1 MNHTSADPK
10 SQPTKIAVLFP
21 GVGYHT
27 DKPLLYYSKKLA
39 KDLGFEIREV
49 TYPPLPSGI
58 KGSPEKMEEAF
69 LLARAQAE
77 EQLDSIPFA
86 RYESVVFISKSIGT
100 ALAAS
105 YAADH
110 ALPAQHVYYTPVAA
124 SFPFIETALK
134 TTSKNIVPGK
144 SVKVV
149 VPVELASSDNNTFCK
164 PDNALHHIALHHIAF
179 HGTAD
184 SWAETTQIQALA
196 KEIHLPLHLI
206 PDADHSLETG
216 DVLND
221 LEILKQV
228 MTQTFQFLKTC

>member
-1 MNHTSADPK
+1 MNHTSTDPK

-39 KDLGFEIREV
+39 KYLGFEIREV

-69 LLARAQAE
+69 LLARAQVE

-86 RYESVVFISKSIGT
+86 RYDSVVFISKSIGT

-105 YAADH
+105 YAGDH
-110 ALPAQHVYYTPVAA
+110 ALPARQIYYTPVAA

-134 TTSKNIVPGK
+134 TTSKNMVPGK

-164 PDNALHHIALHHIAF
+164 PDNALHHIAF

-184 SWAETTQIQALA
+184 SWAETTLIQTLA

-216 DVLND
+216 DVLKD
-221 LEILKQV
+221 LDILKQV
-228 MTQTFQFLKTC
+228 MTQTFHFLKMY